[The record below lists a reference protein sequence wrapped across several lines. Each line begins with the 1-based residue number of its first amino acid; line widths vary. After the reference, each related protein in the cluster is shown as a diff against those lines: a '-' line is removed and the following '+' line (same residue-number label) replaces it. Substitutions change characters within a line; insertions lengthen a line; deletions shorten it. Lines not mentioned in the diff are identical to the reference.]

1 MSWASLPPLLEERLQ
16 KSRVELDQ
24 LLRSNRITQ
33 RAYTDLT
40 QEFERLYRNL
50 LAFTTSQNPAR
61 ALTLSSKGSTLQEA
75 VNALA
80 YSIKTG
86 SQAPTVRQLALE
98 LAMNAQAGM
107 EGSVPQAQ
115 GYDFESIYRELREGE
130 LVPSSGSDTSPSTSR
145 KMEALSMALLGSATL
160 KELKEYVSQKLT
172 YVSDPPDDFYQP
184 PEQTILV
191 GGGDC
196 DDYVILTNSVLRSLG
211 LRTLIGVIQGPGFW
225 HVLSGV
231 RLPYFEEE
239 TDGVRVRFRTVP
251 VDHLARE
258 VALGD
263 TEALLKHYRENTGRT
278 LTRLDQINWFPL
290 DS

>member
-40 QEFERLYRNL
+40 QEVERLYRNL

-98 LAMNAQAGM
+98 LAMKAQAGM

-115 GYDFESIYRELREGE
+115 GYDFESIYLELREGE
-130 LVPSSGSDTSPSTSR
+130 LVPSSGSDTSPSTS
-145 KMEALSMALLGSATL
+145 
-160 KELKEYVSQKLT
+160 
-172 YVSDPPDDFYQP
+172 
-184 PEQTILV
+184 
-191 GGGDC
+191 
-196 DDYVILTNSVLRSLG
+196 
-211 LRTLIGVIQGPGFW
+211 
-225 HVLSGV
+225 
-231 RLPYFEEE
+231 
-239 TDGVRVRFRTVP
+239 
-251 VDHLARE
+251 
-258 VALGD
+258 
-263 TEALLKHYRENTGRT
+263 
-278 LTRLDQINWFPL
+278 
-290 DS
+290 